1 MQQISS
7 KCVAAALALAVIIA
21 ASSAAQAHHDARQ
34 WRAAW
39 QRPDILPYDYSYFPV
54 MGYSLYGNCYLV
66 EQFAPYRPYLVR
78 VFVRPADI
86 SARSRVSAHPIARAP
101 ARRDGRKTEAGPS
114 LDLEYFSL

>member
-7 KCVAAALALAVIIA
+7 KCVAAALALGVIVA
-21 ASSAAQAHHDARQ
+21 ASGAAQAHHHARQ

-66 EQFAPYRPYLVR
+66 EQFAPYRPLS
-78 VFVRPADI
+78 RPRLSPALI
-86 SARSRVSAHPIARAP
+86 FPLIPASARNRERGAQPS
-101 ARRDGRKTEAGPS
+101 RDGGKAEAG
-114 LDLEYFSL
+114 